1 MNMLVRKLKT
11 LFRLVSNKEQLK
23 EYVINEG
30 RYILIRLGFTFY
42 QTDRFFVGSDE
53 RRLLET
59 LILPWYST
67 RPGFNNVVFTGGQWY
82 TMGYRKLFKNSRFRV
97 MEICPKAARRYGGK
111 DVINDSCANSEA
123 CFEPDSLDLVLF
135 TGVFGFGLDTLEELT
150 DALNGFY
157 RALRPGGEL
166 LFSLDD
172 IPGHVPFDPLV
183 TPAMKQ
189 FEPVL
194 FEPLN
199 TYKVVSKCRR
209 RKTWIFLRKAQ

>member
-1 MNMLVRKLKT
+1 MTLISRKLKT
-11 LFRLVSNKEQLK
+11 LSRLLSSKEELK
-23 EYVINEG
+23 DYLITEG
-30 RYILIRLGFTFY
+30 RYLLIRLGFTFY

-59 LILPWYST
+59 LILPWYSV
-67 RPGFNNVVFTGGQWY
+67 RGFHDVVFTGGQWY
-82 TMGYRKLFKNSRFRV
+82 TMGYRKLFKDSRFRV

-111 DVINDSCANSEA
+111 DVVNDSCANSGS

-135 TGVFGFGLDTLEELT
+135 TGVFGFGLDTFEELT

-157 RALRPGGEL
+157 RALRPGGEM

-183 TPAMKQ
+183 IPAMKQ

-199 TYKVVSKCRR
+199 TYKVVSSCRR
-209 RKTWIFLRKAQ
+209 RKTWVFLRKAK

>member
-1 MNMLVRKLKT
+1 MNFVPRKLKT
-11 LFRLVSNKEQLK
+11 LTRLLSDREKLK
-23 EYVINEG
+23 DYVITEG
-30 RYILIRLGFTFY
+30 RYVLIRLGFTFY

-59 LILPWYST
+59 LILPWYSS
-67 RPGFNNVVFTGGQWY
+67 RPGLCEVVFTGGQWY
-82 TMGYRKLFKNSRFRV
+82 TMGYRKLFKSSRFRI

-111 DVINDSCANSEA
+111 EVINDSCANSRS

-135 TGVFGFGLDTLEELT
+135 TAVFGFGLDTVEELT

-172 IPGHVPFDPLV
+172 IPDHVPFDPLAI
-183 TPAMKQ
+183 PAMQQ

-194 FEPLN
+194 FEPLS
-199 TYKVVSKCRR
+199 TYKVVSNCKR
-209 RKTWIFLRKAQ
+209 RKTWIFLRKIK